1 MGASYSTNEAVS
13 LVKGFWIRLLDGD
26 DCVTYKSTENML
38 NLATRFK
45 TEFVY
50 GKMHEGKKNFNDKE
64 KLKYTI
70 QKKKEGLRKFI
81 RNCPANSSCILISK
95 RRYYLSGGC
104 HESFVSPDQY
114 LFLRLFASG
123 NGVYFKDI
131 VALLPKSNQIKGR
144 LSTQIKRSRYE
155 SILALINFCLENN
168 NIDKGLKK
176 KAYKRAVSRSFNYY
190 KHFNKNFL
198 SLYFLNYIYSKF
210 FFPKNYISIMYK
222 CLNVFYDKE
231 NDKPYK
237 WYTGSDRVAISKKII
252 RK

>member
-13 LVKGFWIRLLDGD
+13 LARGFWIRLLDGD

-38 NLATRFK
+38 NLATRCK

-95 RRYYLSGGC
+95 RRYHLSGGC

-123 NGVYFKDI
+123 NGVYYKNI

-168 NIDKGLKK
+168 DIDKVLKK
-176 KAYKRAVSRSFNYY
+176 QAYKRAVSRSFNYY
-190 KHFNKNFL
+190 KYFNKNSL

-222 CLNVFYDKE
+222 CLNVFHDKV

-237 WYTGSDRVAISKKII
+237 WYTGSDRVAISKKKI